1 MEFKFDSITIQ
12 LKRNGIQIGAKD
24 IENLIVTMMLK
35 KELWKDI
42 FAFFFA
48 NFVGNQL
55 NKF

>member
-1 MEFKFDSITIQ
+1 

>member
-35 KELWKDI
+35 KEL
-42 FAFFFA
+42 
-48 NFVGNQL
+48 
-55 NKF
+55 